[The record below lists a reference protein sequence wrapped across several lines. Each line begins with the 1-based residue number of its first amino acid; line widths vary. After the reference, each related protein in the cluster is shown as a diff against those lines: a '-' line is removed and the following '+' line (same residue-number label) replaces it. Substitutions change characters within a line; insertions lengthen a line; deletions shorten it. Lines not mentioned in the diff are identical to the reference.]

1 MKVTRFLALGAV
13 LALAACSKPAS
24 TDKPAEAAA
33 APAQAPLVTVNGK
46 AISNDL
52 FEAYAKAVTQGKAA
66 SELTVEEREQIKEE
80 LVRMEVIA
88 QQAEKDG
95 VARDP
100 EVATRLELTR
110 LNLLQQAAAQKYL
123 KERQPTE
130 AEMRAEFETQLAAT
144 PLVEYHA
151 RHILVS
157 SQETAQKIIDQLKA
171 GGDFAT
177 LAKRFSG
184 DKSTAQKGGD
194 LGWFPPDAMGNKNF
208 ADAIGLLKNN
218 EITSAPIQT
227 QYGWH
232 VLQLLGTRDRP
243 PPSFEGVQD
252 QLKRILLSKKYR
264 AYSDELLKVAKVE
277 PPLAN
282 MPAATPAQAPAQG
295 APAAAAPAAA
305 PAATPESAPK
315 AN

>member
-1 MKVTRFLALGAV
+1 MKVMRFVAMGAV
-13 LALAACSKPAS
+13 LALVACSKPAS
-24 TDKPAEAAA
+24 TDKAAA
-33 APAQAPLVTVNGK
+33 TVATPAQPPLVTINGK

-52 FEAYAKAVTQGKAA
+52 FEAYVKAVTQGKAS
-66 SELTVEEREQIKEE
+66 SELTPQEREQIKEE

-95 VARDP
+95 LAQEPD
-100 EVATRLELTR
+100 VATRLELTR
-110 LNLLQQAAAQKYL
+110 LNLLQQSGAQKYL
-123 KERQPTE
+123 KDRQPTE

-157 SQETAQKIIDQLKA
+157 SQDTAQKIIDQLKA

-208 ADAIGLLKNN
+208 SDAIGLLKNN
-218 EITSAPIQT
+218 EVTSTPIQT

-264 AYSDELLKVAKVE
+264 AYSDELLKTAKID

-282 MPAATPAQAPAQG
+282 MPAATPA
-295 APAAAAPAAA
+295 AAPA
-305 PAATPESAPK
+305 PATPAETPPK
-315 AN
+315 ANP

>member
-1 MKVTRFLALGAV
+1 MKVMRFLAMGAV

-24 TDKPAEAAA
+24 TDKPAETTTAT
-33 APAQAPLVTVNGK
+33 PAQPPLVSVNGK

-52 FEAYAKAVTQGKAA
+52 FEAYVKAVTQGKAS
-66 SELTVEEREQIKEE
+66 SELTPEEREQVKEE

-95 VARDP
+95 LAKEPD
-100 EVATRLELTR
+100 VATRLELTR

-218 EITSAPIQT
+218 EITSTPIQT

-264 AYSDELLKVAKVE
+264 AYSDELLKAAKID

-282 MPAATPAQAPAQG
+282 KPAATPAAAPAP
-295 APAAAAPAAA
+295 APAAAA
-305 PAATPESAPK
+305 PESAPK

>member
-1 MKVTRFLALGAV
+1 MKVMRFLAVGAV
-13 LALAACSKPAS
+13 LVLAACSKPAS
-24 TDKPAEAAA
+24 TDKAAEVAAT
-33 APAQAPLVTVNGK
+33 PAQPPLVTVNGK

-52 FEAYAKAVTQGKAA
+52 FEAYVKAVTQGKAA
-66 SELTVEEREQIKEE
+66 SELTPEEREQVKEE
-80 LVRMEVIA
+80 LVRMEVLA

-95 VARDP
+95 LAKDP
-100 EVATRLELTR
+100 DVATRLDLTR
-110 LNLLQQAAAQKYL
+110 LNLLQQAGAQKYL

-208 ADAIGLLKNN
+208 ADAVGLLKNN
-218 EITSAPIQT
+218 EITSSPIQT

-243 PPSFEGVQD
+243 PPSYEGVQD

-264 AYSDELLKVAKVE
+264 AWSDELLKTAKID
-277 PPLAN
+277 PPL
-282 MPAATPAQAPAQG
+282 PSAPV
-295 APAAAAPAAA
+295 AA
-305 PAATPESAPK
+305 PAATPAPAAATPAAPAEPAPK

>member
-13 LALAACSKPAS
+13 LALAACSKPAA
-24 TDKPAEAAA
+24 TDKPAETAVT
-33 APAQAPLVTVNGK
+33 PAQPPLVTINGK

-52 FEAYAKAVTQGKAA
+52 FEAYVKAVTQGKAA
-66 SELTVEEREQIKEE
+66 SELTAEEREQIKEE
-80 LVRMEVIA
+80 LVRMEVLA

-95 VARDP
+95 LAKDP
-100 EVATRLELTR
+100 DVATRLDLTR
-110 LNLLQQAAAQKYL
+110 LNLLQQAGAQKYL

-157 SQETAQKIIDQLKA
+157 SQDTAQKIIDQLKA

-218 EITSAPIQT
+218 EITPTPIQT

-243 PPSFEGVQD
+243 PPSYEGVQD

-264 AYSDELLKVAKVE
+264 AYSDELLKTAKID
-277 PPLAN
+277 PPLAH
-282 MPAATPAQAPAQG
+282 MPAATPAAAPAPT
-295 APAAAAPAAA
+295 APAAATPAA
-305 PAATPESAPK
+305 PADTAPK
-315 AN
+315 TN

>member
-1 MKVTRFLALGAV
+1 MKVMRFLAMGAV

-24 TDKPAEAAA
+24 TDKPAETTTAT
-33 APAQAPLVTVNGK
+33 PAQPPLVSVNGK

-52 FEAYAKAVTQGKAA
+52 FEAYVKAVTQGKAS
-66 SELTVEEREQIKEE
+66 SELTPEEREQVKEE

-95 VARDP
+95 LAKDP
-100 EVATRLELTR
+100 DVATRLDLTR
-110 LNLLQQAAAQKYL
+110 LNLLQQAGAQKYL

-157 SQETAQKIIDQLKA
+157 SQDTAQKIIDQLKA

-208 ADAIGLLKNN
+208 SDAIGLLKNN
-218 EITSAPIQT
+218 EVTSTPIQT

-264 AYSDELLKVAKVE
+264 AYSDELLKTAKID

-282 MPAATPAQAPAQG
+282 VPVAT
-295 APAAAAPAAA
+295 PAAA
-305 PAATPESAPK
+305 PAPTAPAETAPT